1 MQLYLIR
8 HPRPEIAPGIC
19 YGQSDIPSSEAQCQL
34 LLPSLLPALRSMLP
48 ADHIAQTAIYSS
60 PLQRCRLL
68 ATHLATGLQVQTQFD
83 PRLMEMNFGRWE
95 LQNWDQIPRVEVDAW
110 AADVSGYRPGGAENV
125 LDMAARIIEFLEE
138 LVAQDENK
146 KKNVLIVSH
155 AGSMRLML
163 AYQVG
168 ISPEAMAHKL
178 VADHQVIDFGECRQ
192 LQLKI

>member
-8 HPRPEIAPGIC
+8 HPRPEIAQGIC
-19 YGQSDIPSSEAQCQL
+19 YGQSDVPSSEAQCQL
-34 LLPSLLPALRSMLP
+34 VLPSLLPALRSMLP

-68 ATHLATGLQVQTQFD
+68 AAHLAAGLQVQTQFD

-95 LQNWDQIPRVEVDAW
+95 LQSWDQIPRVEIDAW

-138 LVAQDENK
+138 LVTQGDK
-146 KKNVLIVSH
+146 KKNVMIVSH

-163 AYQVG
+163 AYQAG
-168 ISPEAMAHKL
+168 ISPEAMAHK
-178 VADHQVIDFGECRQ
+178 VIADHQVIDFGECRQ
-192 LQLKI
+192 LQL